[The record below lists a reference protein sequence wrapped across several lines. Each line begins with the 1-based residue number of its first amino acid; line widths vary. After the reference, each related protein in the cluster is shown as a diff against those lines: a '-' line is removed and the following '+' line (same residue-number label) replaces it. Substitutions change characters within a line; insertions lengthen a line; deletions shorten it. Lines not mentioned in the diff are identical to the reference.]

1 MLADSEIQTPSHI
14 YMHAAFNKNISERF
28 EYDTTPDNFPDIIME
43 DIPSYDLYEED
54 SGNGM

>member
-1 MLADSEIQTPSHI
+1 
-14 YMHAAFNKNISERF
+14 MHAAFNKNISKRF